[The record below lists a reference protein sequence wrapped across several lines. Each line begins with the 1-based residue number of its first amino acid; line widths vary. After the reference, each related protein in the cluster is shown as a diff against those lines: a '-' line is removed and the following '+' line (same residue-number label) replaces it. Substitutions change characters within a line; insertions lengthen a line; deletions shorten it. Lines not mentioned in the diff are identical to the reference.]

1 MLPKTTT
8 LRCSLYADDAAIF
21 AAPNAT
27 ELDNLQKILHVFGE
41 CSGMSVNMA
50 KTEIFPIRV
59 DPVVVTPLL

>member
-1 MLPKTTT
+1 
-8 LRCSLYADDAAIF
+8 LYADDAAIF

-41 CSGMSVNMA
+41 CSGLSVNMA